1 VRYNPETKE
10 GQMKYTALSIDVN
23 LRPEGFLVDLDSL
36 FAALA
41 TLSDRRDARGLRYA
55 LVTVLVYI
63 VMAKLAGEDHLR
75 GIAQWVA
82 LRQEALARVLGL
94 AKPQA
99 PHATTYSRVLRK
111 AVHIEE
117 LEQVTRDFFAS
128 QPKAGKSVVLNL
140 DGKTLRGTIPTGKTK
155 GIHLLAAYLPEEG
168 WVLYQVEVGSW
179 ENEIPAAMRI
189 LRRLDLRGKIVT
201 GDALLAQR
209 ELSTHIVEAGGDY
222 VWKIK
227 GNQSRTQ
234 EDIELLFAPESC
246 VPGFSPSP
254 KDFRAATT
262 REKGHGRLE
271 RRTLTAS
278 SLLKDY
284 VNWPYA
290 KQVFRIKRRFLR
302 IQDGKRMEETK
313 YGVTS
318 LTAAEASPERLLEL
332 VRAHWSIENGLHY
345 RRDETFREDR
355 CRLTG
360 QGARAMAVLNNLVLG
375 LLRRT
380 GVDNLPDARRHYA
393 AHLEEAAA
401 LVLHS
406 PAPA

>member
-1 VRYNPETKE
+1 
-10 GQMKYTALSIDVN
+10 MKYTPLSIDVN
-23 LRPEGFLVDLDSL
+23 LRPEGFVVHVDSL

-41 TLSDRRDARGLRYA
+41 TLTDRRDARGLRYA
-55 LVTVLVYI
+55 LVTVLVYLI
-63 VMAKLAGEDHLR
+63 LAKVAGEDHLR

-82 LRQEALARVLGL
+82 LRQDVLARALGL

-99 PHATTYSRVLRK
+99 PHATTYSRVLRN

-117 LEQVTRDFFAS
+117 LERVAREFFAS
-128 QPKAGKSVVLNL
+128 QPGAGESVVVNL
-140 DGKTLRGTIPTGKTK
+140 DGKTLRGTIPAGKTK
-155 GIHLLAAYLPEEG
+155 GVHLLAAYLPEEG
-168 WVLYQVEVGSW
+168 WVMYQVEVDSW
-179 ENEIPAAMRI
+179 ENEIPAAMRV
-189 LRRLDLRGKIVT
+189 LRQLDLRDKIVT

-209 ELSTHIVEAGGDY
+209 ELSTHIVEAGGDF
-222 VWKIK
+222 VWTIK

-246 VPGFSPSP
+246 APGFSPSH
-254 KDFRAATT
+254 KDFRTATT
-262 REKGHGRLE
+262 LDKAHGRLE

-284 VNWPYA
+284 VDWPYLE
-290 KQVFRIKRRFLR
+290 QVFRIERHFLR
-302 IQDGKRMEETK
+302 IRDGKVMKEVR
-313 YGVTS
+313 YGLTS
-318 LTAAEASPERLLEL
+318 LTAEEASPERLLEL

-345 RRDETFREDR
+345 CRDETFREDR

-375 LLRRT
+375 LVRRN
-380 GVDNLPDARRHYA
+380 GADNIPDARRYYA
-393 AHLEEAAA
+393 ANLDEAVA

-406 PAPA
+406 PTLD

>member
-1 VRYNPETKE
+1 
-10 GQMKYTALSIDVN
+10 MKYTPLSIDVN
-23 LRPEGFLVDLDSL
+23 LRPEGFVVHVDSL

-41 TLSDRRDARGLRYA
+41 TLTDRRDARGLRYA
-55 LVTVLVYI
+55 LVTVLVYL
-63 VMAKLAGEDHLR
+63 VLAKVAGEDHLR

-82 LRQEALARVLGL
+82 LRQEVLAQALGL

-111 AVHIEE
+111 AVHIED
-117 LEQVTRDFFAS
+117 LERVVRDFFAS
-128 QPKAGKSVVLNL
+128 QPGAGKSVVVNL
-140 DGKTLRGTIPTGKTK
+140 DGKTLRGTIPAGKTK
-155 GIHLLAAYLPEEG
+155 GVHLLAAFLPEEG

-179 ENEIPAAMRI
+179 ENEIPAAMRV
-189 LRRLDLRGKIVT
+189 LRQLDLRDKIVT

-209 ELSTHIVEAGGDY
+209 ELSTHIVKNGGDF
-222 VWKIK
+222 VWTIK
-227 GNQSRTQ
+227 GNQSRTE

-246 VPGFSPSP
+246 APGFSPSH
-254 KDFRAATT
+254 KDFRTASTLD
-262 REKGHGRLE
+262 KGHGRLE

-284 VNWPYA
+284 VNWPYLQ
-290 KQVFRIKRRFLR
+290 QVFRIERRFLR
-302 IQDGKRMEETK
+302 IRDGKVMEEVR
-313 YGVTS
+313 YGLTS
-318 LTAAEASPERLLEL
+318 LTPDKASPERLLEL
-332 VRAHWSIENGLHY
+332 VRAHWSIENSLHY

-375 LLRRT
+375 LLRRS
-380 GVDNLPDARRHYA
+380 GADNVPDVRRYYA
-393 AHLEEAAA
+393 AHLDEAAA

-406 PAPA
+406 PARD

>member
-1 VRYNPETKE
+1 
-10 GQMKYTALSIDVN
+10 MKYTPLSIDVN
-23 LRPEGFLVDLDSL
+23 LRPEGFVVHLDSL
-36 FAALA
+36 FATLA

-63 VMAKLAGEDHLR
+63 ILAKFAGEDHLR
-75 GIAQWVA
+75 GIAQWVF
-82 LRQEALARVLGL
+82 LRQEALARALGL

-99 PHATTYSRVLRK
+99 PHATTYSRVLK
-111 AVHIEE
+111 DAVHIED
-117 LEQVTRDFFAS
+117 LEWVVRDFFAS
-128 QPKAGKSVVLNL
+128 QPEAGKSVVLNL
-140 DGKTLRGTIPTGKTK
+140 DGKTLRGTIPAGKTK
-155 GIHLLAAYLPEEG
+155 GVHLLAAYLPEEG

-189 LRRLDLRGKIVT
+189 LRQLDLRGKIVT

-209 ELSTHIVEAGGDY
+209 ELSTHIVEAGGDF
-222 VWKIK
+222 VWTVK

-234 EDIELLFAPESC
+234 DDIELLFAAESC
-246 VPGFSPSP
+246 APGFSPSH
-254 KDFRAATT
+254 KDFRTATT
-262 REKGHGRLE
+262 RDKGHGRLE

-290 KQVFRIKRRFLR
+290 QQVFRIERRFLR
-302 IQDGKRMEETK
+302 IRDGKLMEEVK

-318 LTAAEASPERLLEL
+318 LTAAQASPEQLLEL

-355 CRLTG
+355 CRLSG

-375 LLRRT
+375 LLRRS
-380 GVDNLPDARRHYA
+380 GADNVPDARRYYA
-393 AHLEEAAA
+393 ANLDEATA
-401 LVLHS
+401 LILHS